1 MNTKQKLKKT
11 ALVKA
16 VRRDDPYL
24 TLGAARVESDKF
36 WRWGDDNLFPTAL
49 ALMSRRSTTHRRII
63 NDKADYIS
71 GKGFTFDPEVP
82 LLGAFVAQVNG
93 SGESLRQ
100 VCSKLS
106 FDKSLFGNAFLEV
119 VTDEKHSFLALYH
132 QDASRCRVAKD
143 SRHIL
148 LHHDWSRFS
157 AADARTLPL
166 YPLFERQDDGTL
178 RAIVHYKDYE
188 PMFEHYGVPPY
199 IAGFGVSAI
208 AYKTDRWNISR
219 LDNSFQLSG
228 VMMLDSTMDDEAQ
241 AERIMRTAEEKF
253 AGNPGQ
259 VMFVLREGAAE
270 DHSRF
275 IPIASQNEGDW
286 RSLHEQATSDIVVA
300 HSWFRTLSG
309 LDYASGFSAERILH
323 EYEVAL
329 NTVILGEQAELTE
342 QQARS
347 DIALLVEKNWL
358 AVEHARTQYLA
369 QQAQEDLARE
379 LLRLRE
385 AGQREGTGTLLEWM
399 DARVNLAK
407 VQTERAQT
415 AHQYIQALA
424 ALLQSTGQ
432 SDAFGRYMA
441 EADIQIPS
449 DAP

>member
-11 ALVKA
+11 ALMKA

-275 IPIASQNEGDW
+275 
-286 RSLHEQATSDIVVA
+286 
-300 HSWFRTLSG
+300 RTLSG

-323 EYEVAL
+323 EYEIAL
-329 NTVILGEQAELTE
+329 NTVILGEQAELLEPIREIIGRILGADPSSLEIVNRPPTRSKPLYMKVWE
-342 QQARS
+342 ARKADGLDYDPEDERQQHFLAEITKYNLRS
-347 DIALLVEKNWL
+347 ID
-358 AVEHARTQYLA
+358 
-369 QQAQEDLARE
+369 
-379 LLRLRE
+379 
-385 AGQREGTGTLLEWM
+385 
-399 DARVNLAK
+399 
-407 VQTERAQT
+407 
-415 AHQYIQALA
+415 
-424 ALLQSTGQ
+424 
-432 SDAFGRYMA
+432 
-441 EADIQIPS
+441 
-449 DAP
+449 